1 MIAVSLLV
9 GLMLDQVTAMT
20 RRHVRTVYIGEAD
33 DEMTRDI
40 CQGKYQL
47 VYMSPV
53 SSGR

>member
-1 MIAVSLLV
+1 MIAICLLP

-20 RRHVRTVYIGEAD
+20 RRHVRAVYSGVAD
-33 DEMTRDI
+33 DEMTSDI